1 MFTGIIKALGTLE
14 DRQEANGVT
23 TFRIATDWAP
33 DLEVDESIAVQG
45 VCLTVVS
52 RTNTT
57 FDVNVVGETLSKTTL
72 GGWTKGQTLNLER
85 SLRLDQGL
93 SGHFVQ
99 GHVDGVG
106 RVQAI
111 EIEEDNR
118 HVWFEVSDEMA
129 DYVVP
134 RGSIT
139 VDGVSLTLAR
149 VEGPRFMIT
158 IIPYTWDHTC
168 FATLKEGDTVNIE
181 FDIITK
187 TVVHV
192 QKRLP

>member
-14 DRQEANGVT
+14 DVRESNGVT

-33 DLEVDESIAVQG
+33 ELEVDESIAVQG

-52 RTNTT
+52 HTDKA
-57 FDVNVVGETLSKTTL
+57 FEVNVVGETLSKTTL
-72 GGWTKGQTLNLER
+72 GDWNVGQKLNLER

-106 RVQAI
+106 QVQAI
-111 EIEEDNR
+111 EIEQENR
-118 HVWFEVSDEMA
+118 HVWFEVSEEMT

>member
-14 DRQEANGVT
+14 DTRESNGVT
-23 TFRIATDWAP
+23 TFRIATEWAP
-33 DLEVDESIAVQG
+33 ELEIDESIAVQG

-52 RTNTT
+52 HTDTA
-57 FDVNVVGETLSKTTL
+57 FEVNVVGETLSKTTL
-72 GGWTKGQTLNLER
+72 GEWKKGQKLNLER
-85 SLRLDQGL
+85 SLKLDQGL

-106 RVQAI
+106 SVSAI
-111 EIEEDNR
+111 EIEQDNR
-118 HVWFEVSDEMA
+118 HVWFEVSEEMA

-168 FATLKEGDTVNIE
+168 FATLKEGDKVNIE

>member
-1 MFTGIIKALGTLE
+1 MFTGIIKTLGTLE
-14 DRQEANGVT
+14 DLRESNGVT
-23 TFRIATDWAP
+23 TFRIATEWAP
-33 DLEVDESIAVQG
+33 ELEVDESIAVQG

-52 RTNTT
+52 HDEKT
-57 FDVNVVGETLSKTTL
+57 FDVNVVAETLSKTTL
-72 GGWTKGQTLNLER
+72 GSWEKGQSLNLER

-106 RVQAI
+106 KVSSI
-111 EIEEDNR
+111 EIDQENR
-118 HVWFEVSDEMA
+118 HVWFEVSQEMV

-139 VDGVSLTLAR
+139 IDGVSLTLAR

-168 FATLKEGDTVNIE
+168 FATLKEGDMVNIE

>member
-72 GGWTKGQTLNLER
+72 GGWTHGQTLNLER

-106 RVQAI
+106 RVQVI

>member
-72 GGWTKGQTLNLER
+72 GGWTHGQTLNLER

-106 RVQAI
+106 WVQVI

>member
-14 DRQEANGVT
+14 DVRESNGVT

-33 DLEVDESIAVQG
+33 ELEVDESIAVQG

-52 RTNTT
+52 HTDKA
-57 FDVNVVGETLSKTTL
+57 FEVNVVGETLSKTTL
-72 GGWTKGQTLNLER
+72 GDWNVGQKLNLER

-99 GHVDGVG
+99 GHVDGIG
-106 RVQAI
+106 QVQAI
-111 EIEEDNR
+111 EIEQENR
-118 HVWFEVSDEMA
+118 HVWFEVSEEMA

>member
-14 DRQEANGVT
+14 DVRESNGVT

-33 DLEVDESIAVQG
+33 ELEVDESIAVQG

-52 RTNTT
+52 HTDKA
-57 FDVNVVGETLSKTTL
+57 FEVNVVGETLSKTTL
-72 GGWTKGQTLNLER
+72 GDWNVGQKLNLER

-106 RVQAI
+106 QVQAI
-111 EIEEDNR
+111 EIEQENR
-118 HVWFEVSDEMA
+118 HVWFEVSEEMA